1 VDSFAEKLPFYLPQ
15 AQNERNYITNRRT
28 STKFHKARNAPQAKP
43 MCANLTP
50 F

>member
-15 AQNERNYITNRRT
+15 AQNERNYITNWRL
-28 STKFHKARNAPQAKP
+28 STKVHKARNAPQAEP